1 MRTMTR
7 IAATMAV
14 LLTIGG
20 IGWSMEKEADATIA
34 LETKQVSV
42 GVGWSWGSGTIKY
55 KGETHR
61 FKIDG
66 LSINSVGASESA
78 ATGYVYNLS
87 KLADFEGTYTAVEAS
102 GTAGGGKGIATM
114 KNQNG
119 VRITI
124 HSTSQGLEV
133 VAGPEGMK
141 ITLTK

>member
-1 MRTMTR
+1 MRTTTR
-7 IAATMAV
+7 IATTMV
-14 LLTIGG
+14 LLLAIAG
-20 IGWSMEKEADATIA
+20 IGWTMEKEADATLA

-42 GVGWSWGSGTIKY
+42 GIGWTWGSGTVKY
-55 KGETHR
+55 KGESHR

-66 LSINSVGASESA
+66 LSLNSVGASESA
-78 ATGYVYNLS
+78 ATGFVYNLS
-87 KLADFEGTYTAVEAS
+87 KLSDFEGTYTAVEAS

>member
-1 MRTMTR
+1 MRAMTR
-7 IAATMAV
+7 IVTTMA
-14 LLTIGG
+14 LLLAIGG

-66 LSINSVGASESA
+66 LSINSVGASASA
-78 ATGYVYNLS
+78 ATGYVYNLP
-87 KLADFEGTYTAVEAS
+87 KLSDFEGTYTAVEAS